1 MKGREN
7 RQCNDN
13 FNVKIV
19 NTKNVITFVLLK
31 INIMDPIKR
40 LLYDRIAP
48 IIEPNKVILIFGARR
63 VGKTVLI
70 HQLVSNF
77 KGKTMLLN
85 GEDYDTLAL
94 LEERTIAN
102 YRHLLDG
109 VDLLA
114 IDEAQNI
121 PEIGSKL
128 KLIVDEVEGIRVIAS
143 GSSSFD
149 LLNKAGEPLVGR
161 STQFHLTPFSQ
172 REIAQT
178 ETVLET
184 RQNLESRLI
193 YGSYPEVVTLD
204 SFERKTDYL
213 RDIVGAYLLKDILA
227 IDGLKN
233 SGKMKD
239 LLRLIAFQV
248 GNEVSYDELG
258 KQLGMSKNTVEKYLD
273 LLSKVFVVY
282 RLGAYARNLRKE
294 VTKAG
299 KWYFYDNG
307 IRNAIIGNFNPL
319 SIRQDVGALW
329 ENYLISERIKSN
341 YNKGLCKEFYF
352 WRTYDH
358 QEIDLVE
365 EHSDILTALE
375 FKWGKKEPNMPA
387 AFKDAYPNATF
398 DVVNKDNYL
407 NYI

>member
-1 MKGREN
+1 MEP
-7 RQCNDN
+7 
-13 FNVKIV
+13 
-19 NTKNVITFVLLK
+19 L
-31 INIMDPIKR
+31 KR
-40 LLYDRIAP
+40 LLHNRIAARM
-48 IIEPNKVILIFGARR
+48 EPNKAVLIFGARR
-63 VGKTVLI
+63 VGKTMLI
-70 HQLVSNF
+70 RQLIDSF
-77 KGKTMLLN
+77 EGETMLLN

-102 YRHLLDG
+102 YRHLLKG

-128 KLIVDEVEGIRVIAS
+128 KLIVDEVEGIRVMAS

-172 REIAQT
+172 KEIAPT
-178 ETVLET
+178 ETALKT

-204 SFERKTDYL
+204 GFERKADYL
-213 RDIVGAYLLKDILA
+213 RDIVNAYLLKDILA

-233 SGKMKD
+233 SGKMKE
-239 LLRLIAFQV
+239 LLRLIAFQL
-248 GNEVSYDELG
+248 GSEVSYDELG

-273 LLSKVFVVY
+273 LLSKVFVIY

-319 SIRQDVGALW
+319 SVRQDVGALW
-329 ENYLISERIKSN
+329 ENYMISERIKAN
-341 YNKGLCKEFYF
+341 YNEGSGKEFYF
-352 WRTYDH
+352 WRTYNH
-358 QEIDLVE
+358 QEIDLIE
-365 EHSDILTALE
+365 ECSDSLTALE
-375 FKWGKKEPNMPA
+375 FKWGNKKANIPDV
-387 AFKDAYPNATF
+387 FKVAYPNAAF
-398 DVVNKDNYL
+398 DVINKDNYL

>member
-1 MKGREN
+1 MEP
-7 RQCNDN
+7 
-13 FNVKIV
+13 
-19 NTKNVITFVLLK
+19 L
-31 INIMDPIKR
+31 KR
-40 LLYDRIAP
+40 LLQDRIVAR
-48 IIEPNKVILIFGARR
+48 IKPNKAVLIFGARR
-63 VGKTVLI
+63 VGKTILMR
-70 HQLVSNF
+70 QLVKDF
-77 KGKTMLLN
+77 AGKTMLLN

-94 LEERTIAN
+94 LEEQSVAN
-102 YRHLLDG
+102 YRHLLEG

-114 IDEAQNI
+114 IDEAQSI
-121 PEIGSKL
+121 PNIGSKL
-128 KLIVDEVEGIRVIAS
+128 KLIVDEIEGIHVIAS

-172 REIAQT
+172 KEIAQV
-178 ETVLET
+178 ETALET

-233 SGKMKD
+233 SGKMKE
-239 LLRLIAFQV
+239 LLRLIAFQL

-273 LLSKVFVVY
+273 LLSKVFVIY

-307 IRNAIIGNFNPL
+307 IRNAIIGNFSPL

-329 ENYLISERIKSN
+329 ENYLISERIKAN
-341 YNKGLCKEFYF
+341 YNEGLGKEFYF
-352 WRTYDH
+352 WRTYDR
-358 QEIDLVE
+358 QEIDLIE
-365 EHSDILTALE
+365 EKSDSLTALE
-375 FKWGKKEPNMPA
+375 FKWGNKKPNIPGV
-387 AFKDAYPNATF
+387 FRETYPEATF
-398 DVVNKDNYL
+398 EVVSRDNYL

>member
-1 MKGREN
+1 MEP
-7 RQCNDN
+7 
-13 FNVKIV
+13 V
-19 NTKNVITFVLLK
+19 
-31 INIMDPIKR
+31 KR
-40 LLYDRIAP
+40 LLQDRITAR
-48 IIEPNKVILIFGARR
+48 IEPNKAVLIFGARR
-63 VGKTVLI
+63 VGKTVLMR
-70 HQLVSNF
+70 QLVKDF
-77 KGKTMLLN
+77 AGKTMLLN
-85 GEDYDTLAL
+85 GEDYNTLAL
-94 LEERTIAN
+94 LEERSVAN
-102 YRHLLDG
+102 YRHLLEG

-128 KLIVDEVEGIRVIAS
+128 KLIVDEIEGVRVIAS

-172 REIAQT
+172 KEIAQT
-178 ETVLET
+178 ETTLET

-193 YGSYPEVVTLD
+193 YGSYPEVVTID
-204 SFERKTDYL
+204 NFERKTDYL
-213 RDIVGAYLLKDILA
+213 RDIVGAYLLKDILS

-233 SGKMKD
+233 SGKMKE
-239 LLRLIAFQV
+239 LLRLIAFQT

-319 SIRQDVGALW
+319 SIRQDTGAVW
-329 ENYLISERIKSN
+329 ENYLIGERMKAN
-341 YNKGLCKEFYF
+341 HNAGLGKEFYF
-352 WRTYDH
+352 WRTYDR
-358 QEIDLVE
+358 QEIDLIE
-365 EHSDILTALE
+365 ESPDSLTALE
-375 FKWGKKEPNMPA
+375 FKWGNKKPDVPGI
-387 AFKDAYPNATF
+387 FKEAYPNATF

>member
-1 MKGREN
+1 MEP
-7 RQCNDN
+7 
-13 FNVKIV
+13 
-19 NTKNVITFVLLK
+19 L
-31 INIMDPIKR
+31 KR
-40 LLYDRIAP
+40 LLQDRIAAR
-48 IIEPNKVILIFGARR
+48 IEPNKAVLIFGARR
-63 VGKTVLI
+63 VGKTILM
-70 HQLVSNF
+70 HQLVKDF
-77 KGKTMLLN
+77 VGKTMLLN

-94 LEERTIAN
+94 LEEQSVAN
-102 YRHLLDG
+102 YRHLLEG

-121 PEIGSKL
+121 PGIGSKL
-128 KLIVDEVEGIRVIAS
+128 KLIVDEIEGVRVIAS

-172 REIAQT
+172 KEIASL
-178 ETVLET
+178 ETALET
-184 RQNLESRLI
+184 RQNLQTRLI

-233 SGKMKD
+233 SGKMKE
-239 LLRLIAFQV
+239 LLRLIAFQL

-307 IRNAIIGNFNPL
+307 IRNAIIGNFSPL

-329 ENYLISERIKSN
+329 ENYLIGERIKAN
-341 YNKGLCKEFYF
+341 YNEGLGKEFYF
-352 WRTYDH
+352 WRTYDR

-365 EHSDILTALE
+365 ESSDALTAIEL
-375 FKWGKKEPNMPA
+375 KWGNKKPDIPA
-387 AFKDAYPNATF
+387 IFKETYPNATF
-398 DVVNKDNYL
+398 SVVNKDNYL
-407 NYI
+407 NHI

>member
-1 MKGREN
+1 MEP
-7 RQCNDN
+7 
-13 FNVKIV
+13 
-19 NTKNVITFVLLK
+19 L
-31 INIMDPIKR
+31 KR
-40 LLYDRIAP
+40 LLQDRITAR
-48 IIEPNKVILIFGARR
+48 IEPNKAVLIFGARR
-63 VGKTVLI
+63 VGKTILMRL
-70 HQLVSNF
+70 LVKDF
-77 KGKTMLLN
+77 IGKTLMLN

-94 LEERTIAN
+94 LEEQSVAN
-102 YRHLLDG
+102 YRHLLEG

-121 PEIGSKL
+121 PDIGSKL
-128 KLIVDEVEGIRVIAS
+128 KLIVDEIEGIRVIAS

-172 REIAQT
+172 KEIAQI
-178 ETVLET
+178 ETTLET

-193 YGSYPEVVTLD
+193 YGSYPEVVTMD
-204 SFERKTDYL
+204 GFERKTDYL

-233 SGKMKD
+233 SGRMKE
-239 LLRLIAFQV
+239 LLRLIAFQL

-307 IRNAIIGNFNPL
+307 IRNAIIGNFSPL

-329 ENYLISERIKSN
+329 ENYLIGERIKAN
-341 YNKGLCKEFYF
+341 CNEGLGKEFYF
-352 WRTYDH
+352 WRTYDR
-358 QEIDLVE
+358 QKIDLVE
-365 EHSDILTALE
+365 ESSDALTALK
-375 FKWGKKEPNMPA
+375 FKWGNKKPDIPTI
-387 AFKDAYPNATF
+387 FKETYPNAAF
-398 DVVNKDNYL
+398 DVVNRDNYS